1 MEIIVHQA
9 ILHVLDTTLDAPVL
23 SGSCMEMTAEKTA
36 YLQYH
41 IEKLLASDDIRQ
53 CRPLPDSAFRYELEQ
68 NKDFIDLSCRIAGVL
83 FDYMHAHTTIPGAD
97 LAVVDFTRDGQPWL
111 GILKLN
117 YKNGYTHYTESVDG
131 APVNSIIQQRACLPT
146 QSVDGAPV
154 NSIIQ
159 QRACL
164 PTQSG
169 KVEEGAL
176 VDLTDYSMK
185 LLEKK
190 FDIDGHK
197 EFYLSTVVFQY
208 TTAEPEKKKLQAIQ
222 DAAVQAVQE
231 NYQDEPHVE
240 AQVAMLIANQAADND
255 NRVTVE
261 QVRRQLAEEYPLA
274 AVPFD
279 DYVEKSD
286 VLEPAQAQQPVTV
299 SPARIRRMESRSIHT
314 ASGIEV
320 KIPTEILSEDS
331 AVEFLHAEDGSVSLL
346 IKNVIL

>member
-1 MEIIVHQA
+1 MEIIIHQA

-23 SGSCMEMTAEKTA
+23 SGGGMELTAEKTA
-36 YLQYH
+36 YLQNH
-41 IEKLLASDDIRQ
+41 IEKLLASDEIRQ
-53 CRPLPDSAFRYELEQ
+53 CRPLPDSAFRNELEHNQ
-68 NKDFIDLSCRIAGVL
+68 DFIDLSCRIAGVL

-97 LAVVDFTRDGQPWL
+97 LAVVDFTRDGTPWL

-117 YKNGYTHYTESVDG
+117 YKNGYTHYTETVE
-131 APVNSIIQQRACLPT
+131 
-146 QSVDGAPV
+146 GAPV

-176 VDLTDYSMK
+176 VNLTDYSMR

-190 FDIDGHK
+190 YDIDGHK
-197 EFYLSTVVFQY
+197 EFYLSSVVFQY
-208 TTAEPEKKKLQAIQ
+208 TQAEPEKKKLQAIQ
-222 DAAVQAVQE
+222 EAAAQAVKDAYE
-231 NYQDEPHVE
+231 DEPHAD

-255 NRVTVE
+255 NQVSVD
-261 QVRRQLAEEYPLA
+261 QVRQQLAEEYPLA

-279 DYVEKSD
+279 DYVEKSE
-286 VLEPAQAQQPVTV
+286 VLEEAAAPVTV
-299 SPARIRRMESRSIHT
+299 TPARIRRMESRSIRT
-314 ASGIEV
+314 ANGIEV
-320 KIPTEILSEDS
+320 KIPTELLNSDSEL
-331 AVEFLHAEDGSVSLL
+331 EFLHDPDGSVSLL

>member
-1 MEIIVHQA
+1 MEIIIHQA

-23 SGSCMEMTAEKTA
+23 SGGGMELTAEKTA
-36 YLQYH
+36 YLQNH
-41 IEKLLASDDIRQ
+41 IEKLLASDEIRQ
-53 CRPLPDSAFRYELEQ
+53 CRPLPDSAFRNELEHNQ
-68 NKDFIDLSCRIAGVL
+68 DFIDLSCRIAGVL

-97 LAVVDFTRDGQPWL
+97 LAVVDFTRDGEPWL

-117 YKNGYTHYTESVDG
+117 YKNGYTHYTENVE
-131 APVNSIIQQRACLPT
+131 
-146 QSVDGAPV
+146 GAPV

-176 VDLTDYSMK
+176 VNLTDYSMR

-190 FDIDGHK
+190 YDIDGHK
-197 EFYLSTVVFQY
+197 EFYLSSVVFQY
-208 TTAEPEKKKLQAIQ
+208 TQAEPEKKKLQAIQ
-222 DAAVQAVQE
+222 EAAAQAVKDAYE
-231 NYQDEPHVE
+231 DEPHAD

-255 NRVTVE
+255 NQVSVE
-261 QVRRQLAEEYPLA
+261 QVRQQLAEEYPLA

-279 DYVEKSD
+279 DYVEKSE
-286 VLEPAQAQQPVTV
+286 VLEEAAAPVTV
-299 SPARIRRMESRSIHT
+299 TPARIRRMESRSIRT
-314 ASGIEV
+314 ANGIEV
-320 KIPTEILSEDS
+320 KIPTELLNSDSEL
-331 AVEFLHAEDGSVSLL
+331 EFLHDPDGSVSLL

>member
-1 MEIIVHQA
+1 MEIIIHQA

-23 SGSCMEMTAEKTA
+23 SGSSMELTAEKTA
-36 YLQYH
+36 YLQNH

-53 CRPLPDSAFRYELEQ
+53 CRPLPDSAFKNELEHNQ
-68 NKDFIDLSCRIAGVL
+68 DFIDLSCRIAGVL

-97 LAVVDFTRDGQPWL
+97 LAVVDFTRDGAPWL

-117 YKNGYTHYTESVDG
+117 YKNGYTHYTET
-131 APVNSIIQQRACLPT
+131 IQ
-146 QSVDGAPV
+146 GAPV

-176 VDLTDYSMK
+176 VNLQDLSMR

-190 FDIDGHK
+190 YDIDGHK
-197 EFYLSTVVFQY
+197 EFYLSSVVFQY
-208 TTAEPEKKKLQAIQ
+208 TQAEPEKKKLQAIQ
-222 DAAVQAVQE
+222 EAAAQAVKDA
-231 NYQDEPHVE
+231 YVDEPHAD
-240 AQVAMLIANQAADND
+240 AQVAMLIATEAADND
-255 NRVTVE
+255 NQISVE

-279 DYVEKSD
+279 DYVEKSE
-286 VLEPAQAQQPVTV
+286 VIEHVEQPVTV
-299 SPARIRRMESRSIHT
+299 TPSRIRRMESRSIHT

-320 KIPTEILSEDS
+320 KIPTEILSSDS
-331 AVEFLHAEDGSVSLL
+331 EVEFLHDADGSVSLL

>member
-1 MEIIVHQA
+1 MEIIIHQA

-23 SGSCMEMTAEKTA
+23 SGSSMELTAEKAA
-36 YLQYH
+36 YLQNH

-53 CRPLPDSAFRYELEQ
+53 CRPLPDSAFKNELEHNQ
-68 NKDFIDLSCRIAGVL
+68 DFIDLSYRIAGVL

-97 LAVVDFTRDGQPWL
+97 LAVVDFTRDGAPWL

-117 YKNGYTHYTESVDG
+117 YKSGYTHYTETV
-131 APVNSIIQQRACLPT
+131 Q
-146 QSVDGAPV
+146 GAPV

-176 VDLTDYSMK
+176 VNSQDLSMR

-190 FDIDGHK
+190 YDIDGHK
-197 EFYLSTVVFQY
+197 EFYLSSVVFQY
-208 TTAEPEKKKLQAIQ
+208 TQAEPEKKKLQAIQ
-222 DAAVQAVQE
+222 EAAAQAVKDA
-231 NYQDEPHVE
+231 YVDEPHAD
-240 AQVAMLIANQAADND
+240 AQVAMLIATEAADND
-255 NRVTVE
+255 NQISVE

-279 DYVEKSD
+279 DYVEKSE
-286 VLEPAQAQQPVTV
+286 VIEHVEQPVTV
-299 SPARIRRMESRSIHT
+299 TPSRIRRMESRSIHT

-320 KIPTEILSEDS
+320 KIPTEILSSDS
-331 AVEFLHAEDGSVSLL
+331 EVEFLHDADGSVSLL

>member
-1 MEIIVHQA
+1 MEIIIHQA

-23 SGSCMEMTAEKTA
+23 SGGGMELTAEKTA
-36 YLQYH
+36 YLQNH
-41 IEKLLASDDIRQ
+41 IEKLLASDEIRQ
-53 CRPLPDSAFRYELEQ
+53 CRPLPDSAFRNELEHNQ
-68 NKDFIDLSCRIAGVL
+68 DFIDLSCRIAGVL

-97 LAVVDFTRDGQPWL
+97 LAVVDFTRDGVPWL

-117 YKNGYTHYTESVDG
+117 YKNGYTHYTETVE
-131 APVNSIIQQRACLPT
+131 
-146 QSVDGAPV
+146 GAPV

-176 VDLTDYSMK
+176 VNLTDYSMR

-190 FDIDGHK
+190 YDIDGHK
-197 EFYLSTVVFQY
+197 EFYLSSVVFQY
-208 TTAEPEKKKLQAIQ
+208 TQAEPEKKKLQAIQ
-222 DAAVQAVQE
+222 EAAVQAVQE
-231 NYQDEPHVE
+231 NYTDQPHVE

-255 NRVTVE
+255 NQVSVE
-261 QVRRQLAEEYPLA
+261 QVRQQLAEEYPLA

-279 DYVEKSD
+279 DYVEKSE
-286 VLEPAQAQQPVTV
+286 VLEEAAAPVTV
-299 SPARIRRMESRSIHT
+299 TPARIRRMESRSIRT
-314 ASGIEV
+314 ANGIEV
-320 KIPTEILSEDS
+320 KIPTELLNSDSEL
-331 AVEFLHAEDGSVSLL
+331 EFLHDPDGSVSLL

>member
-1 MEIIVHQA
+1 MEIIIHQA

-23 SGSCMEMTAEKTA
+23 SGGGMELTAEKTA
-36 YLQYH
+36 YLQNH

-53 CRPLPDSAFRYELEQ
+53 CRPLPDSAFRNELEHNQ
-68 NKDFIDLSCRIAGVL
+68 DFIDLSCRIAGVL

-97 LAVVDFTRDGQPWL
+97 LAVVDFTRDGAPWL

-117 YKNGYTHYTESVDG
+117 YKNGYTHYTETVEG
-131 APVNSIIQQRACLPT
+131 API
-146 QSVDGAPV
+146 

-176 VDLTDYSMK
+176 VNLTDYSMR

-190 FDIDGHK
+190 YDIDGHK
-197 EFYLSTVVFQY
+197 EFYLSSVVFQY
-208 TTAEPEKKKLQAIQ
+208 TQAEPEKKKLQAIQ
-222 DAAVQAVQE
+222 EAAAQAVKDAYE
-231 NYQDEPHVE
+231 DEPHAD

-255 NRVTVE
+255 NQVSVE
-261 QVRRQLAEEYPLA
+261 QVRQQLAEEYPLA

-279 DYVEKSD
+279 DYVEKSE
-286 VLEPAQAQQPVTV
+286 VLEEAAAPVTV
-299 SPARIRRMESRSIHT
+299 TPARIRRMESRSIRT
-314 ASGIEV
+314 ANGIEV
-320 KIPTEILSEDS
+320 KIPTELLNSDSEL
-331 AVEFLHAEDGSVSLL
+331 EFLHDPDGSVSLL